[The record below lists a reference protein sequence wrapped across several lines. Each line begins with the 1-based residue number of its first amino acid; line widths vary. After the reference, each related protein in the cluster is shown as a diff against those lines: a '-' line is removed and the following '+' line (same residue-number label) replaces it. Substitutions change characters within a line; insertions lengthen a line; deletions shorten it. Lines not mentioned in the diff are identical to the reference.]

1 MAFDVQ
7 LVSPEAVLFE
17 GRATMVIARTLGGGD
32 IAFQTDHAP
41 FLGALDVW
49 PVKVY
54 LEEGGTRQFAVHGGF
69 VEVAHNR
76 VIILSDVA
84 ELVDDID
91 VERAESAMAR
101 AEQVLTQHPDDEDAQ
116 AAIAR
121 ARVRLDVASARASG

>member
-17 GRATMVIARTLGGGD
+17 GRATMVVARTLGGGD
-32 IAFQTDHAP
+32 IAFQSDHAP

-49 PVKVY
+49 PVKIY
-54 LEEGGTRQFAVHGGF
+54 LEGGGTQHVAVHGGF

-84 ELVDDID
+84 ELVDGID
-91 VERAESAMAR
+91 VERAESAMSR
-101 AEQVLTQHPDDEDAQ
+101 AEQVLTEHPDDPDAQ
-116 AAIAR
+116 GAIAR
-121 ARVRLDVASARASG
+121 AKVRLDVAAARASS